1 MNSLDNYFKQFLTF
15 ENPLFFAFILSISV
29 IGVIILIFYN
39 VILPLQKKFVTE
51 NQRFLLEKAELM
63 ALFAEMDP
71 EPLIRTDTHGNIIQ
85 TNEASRKIF
94 PNIEESEIKINEILP
109 SLKNKS
115 ANGTFIE
122 NISGKIFSVIA
133 KEYPQLGF
141 TNFYLHDI
149 TQLKRYESD
158 LENYKNRLK
167 NFAYKLDKDYDELKK
182 SIVAELHDDIGQ
194 KLIIIKLKLSNL
206 EDYDKDIIQ
215 TDLEVVYQR
224 VREISRT
231 LKFSEVTNLGLKISI
246 QSLVHY
252 ISESSKI
259 NGSFEFLGKEEKL
272 SSELEICIYR
282 VIQESLN
289 NIIKHSKADE
299 FSVQLELNEKYVNIV
314 ISDNGIGIPEDY
326 FNALE
331 LKSAGTG
338 LFSIKERIEKLR
350 GKLKINS
357 NLNEGTVLVIKL
369 PKEGEVHA
377 KNKITVS

>member
-71 EPLIRTDTHGNIIQ
+71 EPLIRTDTHRNIIQ

-167 NFAYKLDKDYDELKK
+167 NFAYKLDKD
-182 SIVAELHDDIGQ
+182 
-194 KLIIIKLKLSNL
+194 
-206 EDYDKDIIQ
+206 
-215 TDLEVVYQR
+215 
-224 VREISRT
+224 
-231 LKFSEVTNLGLKISI
+231 
-246 QSLVHY
+246 
-252 ISESSKI
+252 
-259 NGSFEFLGKEEKL
+259 
-272 SSELEICIYR
+272 
-282 VIQESLN
+282 
-289 NIIKHSKADE
+289 
-299 FSVQLELNEKYVNIV
+299 
-314 ISDNGIGIPEDY
+314 
-326 FNALE
+326 
-331 LKSAGTG
+331 
-338 LFSIKERIEKLR
+338 
-350 GKLKINS
+350 
-357 NLNEGTVLVIKL
+357 
-369 PKEGEVHA
+369 
-377 KNKITVS
+377 